1 MIDLMPHEHIDVGSG
16 SFIFSSCQF
25 AIFCAQA
32 FYGWQSLFHSSVL
45 MDQIYFLFVV
55 VESDEFKYCL

>member
-1 MIDLMPHEHIDVGSG
+1 MLVLVVLFFPLVNLQFSVLKLSMDGKAR
-16 SFIFSSCQF
+16 FI
-25 AIFCAQA
+25 
-32 FYGWQSLFHSSVL
+32 HSSVL